1 MQKINL
7 TFDAATAFDSEFERL
22 YDAPDADKVVSI
34 AYAAEHVSQLATQL
48 MQGCIDSDSN
58 VENMID
64 DINNR
69 IATELADFQDTCY
82 LNVYVGTI
90 VASINGDYD
99 LCFVPVED
107 SRGVEDPFN
116 GEYVFIHLY
125 VDVAGNVYYNV
136 R

>member
-22 YDAPDADKVVSI
+22 YDADDAEQVVSI

-48 MQGCIDSDSN
+48 VQGCIDSVSN
-58 VENMID
+58 VENVID
-64 DINNR
+64 EVNSH
-69 IATELADFQDTCY
+69 IASELADFQSMSY

-90 VASINGDYD
+90 AASINGDYD
-99 LCFVPVED
+99 LRFIPAED
-107 SRGVEDPFN
+107 SKDADDPFN
-116 GEYVFIHLY
+116 GKCMFVHLY
-125 VDVAGNVYYNV
+125 IDAMGNVYYKV